1 MKKVEGLQMKVVCSN
16 KKAGFEYFILERYE
30 AGIKLT
36 GTEIKSVRAGKCNIN
51 DAYVVIKDSKPY
63 LLNMNIAKYEQGNRY
78 NHDEF
83 RTRELLLHQHE
94 TDKLAVKVKLDGLSI
109 VALKAYF
116 EGSLLKV
123 EIALCRGK
131 KLNDKRET
139 IKERDSKRSIEK
151 AMKNSMR
158 NY

>member
-1 MKKVEGLQMKVVCSN
+1 MKIVCSN
-16 KKAGFEYFILERYE
+16 KKAGFEYFILDRYE

-51 DAYVVIKDSKPY
+51 DAYVLVKNNKPY
-63 LLNMNIAKYEQGNRY
+63 LVNMHIAKYEKGNIF

-83 RTRELLLHQHE
+83 RTRELLLHKHE
-94 TDKLAVKVKLDGLSI
+94 AVKLATKVKLEGLAI

-116 EGSLLKV
+116 EGSLLKI

-131 KLNDKRET
+131 KLNDKREVL
-139 IKERDSKRSIEK
+139 KEKDSKRRLEK
-151 AMKNSMR
+151 AMKDAR
-158 NY
+158 RY